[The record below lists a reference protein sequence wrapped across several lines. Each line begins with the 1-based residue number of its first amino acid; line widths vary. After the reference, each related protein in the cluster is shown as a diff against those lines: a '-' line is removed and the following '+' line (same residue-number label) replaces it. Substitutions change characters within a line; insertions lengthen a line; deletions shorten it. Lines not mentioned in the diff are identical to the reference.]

1 MNTASLSISYI
12 HRSSARSIVS
22 FGFPIVC
29 VLFSQMTQAV
39 NPPPDGG
46 YPNYNTAEGQN
57 ALFNTDTS
65 NPLTGRGNTATGWY
79 ALFSN
84 ENGNYCTAVGAGALA
99 LNRSDDNTAVGALA
113 MMFSDGGVL
122 NTAVG
127 TQALTYNG
135 LGSWN
140 SAVGGFTLFLNRTGV
155 ANSAFGYQALYSND
169 SGSAG
174 LANGNS
180 AFGFNALAFNV
191 DGGSNN
197 AFGTQAL
204 EYNVDGYVNNAFGV
218 NALWYNIDG
227 AANVAIGD
235 SALADNVSGSL
246 NTVVGTLAGSDV
258 EGNDNIYIGAT
269 SGLPGGGS
277 ESQTIRIG
285 DPQAILAS
293 YIAGIDGATVDPD
306 TSTPVFVDANG
317 KLGTIVSSER
327 FKDDIRPMD
336 KASEVILE
344 LQPVTFH
351 YKKELDPK
359 AIPQFGLVAED
370 VAKVNPNLVVRD
382 RNGDIKT
389 VRYEAVNAMLLNEF
403 LKEHRKVEQLKKD
416 FESKLAEQ
424 QRRIEALTSSLEK
437 VNARLEAS
445 KPTSQVV
452 LKDL

>member
-22 FGFPIVC
+22 FVFPIVC

-180 AFGFNALAFNV
+180 AFGFNALAF
-191 DGGSNN
+191 
-197 AFGTQAL
+197 
-204 EYNVDGYVNNAFGV
+204 
-218 NALWYNIDG
+218 
-227 AANVAIGD
+227 
-235 SALADNVSGSL
+235 NVSGSL